1 MVHVRSRKFCCC
13 LPVRFGVF
21 MLSLFAMVGGSFV
34 AAYGYIQIAQ
44 LGKNPLSRDEQIAL
58 WIQSVMFTFLGLLA
72 IFGFIGCLVKNRK
85 MVSTFAIS
93 LAIHLGL
100 SIAAGIY
107 SIVSIFR
114 QDPQQG
120 INNCLNSGTEGVTE
134 DTCRTSL
141 NIMKGVMVGI
151 YVLTWLIQL
160 YAYFVVERYVDQL
173 DDERDANTVVMPQG
187 PQMTTATVATTYGGF
202 PPQYPFTAPG
212 AARGNDASNRV

>member
-1 MVHVRSRKFCCC
+1 
-13 LPVRFGVF
+13 

-34 AAYGYIQIAQ
+34 AAFGYIQISQ
-44 LGKNPLSRDEQIAL
+44 LSKNPLSRDEQIAL
-58 WIQSVMFTFLGLLA
+58 WIQSILFTFLGLIA
-72 IFGFIGCLVKNRK
+72 IFGFVGCLIKNRR
-85 MVSTFAIS
+85 MVSHFAVS

-100 SIAAGIY
+100 GIAAGIY

-120 INNCLNSGTEGVTE
+120 IDNCLNSGTEGVTE

-151 YVLTWLIQL
+151 YVLTWLVQL

-173 DDERDANTVVMPQG
+173 DDEREAANMVVMPQG
-187 PQMTTATVATTYGGF
+187 AAQMATTYGGF
-202 PPQYPFTAPG
+202 PPQYPFTAP
-212 AARGNDASNRV
+212 AATRGPDASNRV

>member
-21 MLSLFAMVGGSFV
+21 ILSLFAMVGGSFV
-34 AAYGYIQIAQ
+34 AAYGYIQISQ
-44 LGKNPLSRDEQIAL
+44 LAKNPLSRDEQIAL
-58 WIQSVMFTFLGLLA
+58 WIQSILFTFLGLLA
-72 IFGFIGCLVKNRK
+72 IFGFVGCLIKNRR
-85 MVSTFAIS
+85 MVSHFAIS

-107 SIVSIFR
+107 SMVSIFR

-120 INNCLNSGTEGVTE
+120 IDNCLNSGTEGVTV

-151 YVLTWLIQL
+151 YVLTWLVQL

-173 DDERDANTVVMPQG
+173 DDERDANNAVVMPQG
-187 PQMTTATVATTYGGF
+187 AAQMATVTTTYGGF

-212 AARGNDASNRV
+212 ATRGQDASNRV